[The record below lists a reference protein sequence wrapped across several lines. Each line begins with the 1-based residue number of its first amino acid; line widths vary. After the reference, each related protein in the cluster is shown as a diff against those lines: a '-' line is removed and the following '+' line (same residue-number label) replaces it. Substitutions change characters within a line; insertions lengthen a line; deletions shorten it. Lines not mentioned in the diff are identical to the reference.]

1 MWFIGFGIDS
11 MKKFICYA
19 VGGFTDKSVKV
30 GSELHTILLAGK
42 TFEKKNRMHNCQ
54 WQIKNRQHPSL
65 CVIYFFFI
73 CLWFPASSYK
83 QSCEKCVKVYTVQMW
98 SCNFKEWRER
108 FIWLW
113 KLCYWNVSHQAWA
126 LPQSPV
132 RGLGAEDC
140 GCKVLRQCTPREFLK
155 IRKAHRPR
163 HNSHFPRRQRWRH
176 RSRLQPHK
184 SRLQLGNCSNAN
196 AGIPVKRIACKTT
209 IRGRVLGRSLSEIS
223 LSGPAGWLVEKK
235 GKSWLAGWTL
245 SHAKRTV
252 SPKVIVRE
260 YVLKYAL
267 GSRACGVHA
276 PRVFLFLFSF
286 TSFFKRGS
294 KYPPLTSG
302 WTWL

>member
-1 MWFIGFGIDS
+1 MRHI
-11 MKKFICYA
+11 
-19 VGGFTDKSVKV
+19 
-30 GSELHTILLAGK
+30 
-42 TFEKKNRMHNCQ
+42 
-54 WQIKNRQHPSL
+54 
-65 CVIYFFFI
+65 FFFSFAFGS
-73 CLWFPASSYK
+73 LLPRTNNRVK
-83 QSCEKCVKVYTVQMW
+83 KCVKVYTVQMW